1 MVKLIYPLLLTICLV
16 LLQTLLPLKLLPD
29 YKAYEHLYGANI
41 SEIGL
46 QYYILHLFFSVAKS
60 LGLDYNTFRLLS
72 TGIFSFIFGKRV
84 VELRNILVYIFAF
97 IFVFEFVVIRYRAGL
112 LFTSL
117 LLISNGYKVLLY
129 PLHLSTA
136 FYQVL
141 FAKLNEARHW
151 ILTFL
156 ISSVILISIG
166 ASSSYRIDFISE
178 LNPVRAMVMIVL
190 PWLYSIITYKKNSKY
205 IILFGL
211 FSIAYYLNYFD
222 SSGEVL
228 VRVLGIFI
236 FTDLLFLKKVNNIN
250 VYMFVMNSLFF
261 VNTLLAV

>member
-1 MVKLIYPLLLTICLV
+1 M
-16 LLQTLLPLKLLPD
+16 
-29 YKAYEHLYGANI
+29 
-41 SEIGL
+41 
-46 QYYILHLFFSVAKS
+46 
-60 LGLDYNTFRLLS
+60 
-72 TGIFSFIFGKRV
+72 
-84 VELRNILVYIFAF
+84 
-97 IFVFEFVVIRYRAGL
+97 VIRYRAGL